1 MLAAEIAQL
10 YNLCQV
16 FLASGAQPPPPPAV
30 NGDCEAQL
38 FTQFEDHIT
47 YVHSACH
54 TISAS

>member
-16 FLASGAQPPPPPAV
+16 FLASGAQPPPPAV
-30 NGDCEAQL
+30 NRDCEAQL